1 MLFLHHLMDWIQSSR
16 TIVAHKHGSTALVAL
31 CEDLRAAATST
42 HAIILADCLI
52 TQVMDASFVTSFDDG
67 VLFLYKIVL
76 LRFLLSICG
85 YLIRVSL
92 IQ

>member
-1 MLFLHHLMDWIQSSR
+1 MLLLHHLMDWIQSSR

-31 CEDLRAAATST
+31 CEDLGAAATSA
-42 HAIILADCLI
+42 HAIILANCLI
-52 TQVMDASFVTSFDDG
+52 AQVVDASFVASLDDG

-76 LRFLLSICG
+76 LRFLLSIRR